1 MDASTDAMVSAVEEV
16 TSVAEEL
23 RGLRDKIK
31 QYGDASKRMNDL
43 GDILKGLNG
52 SIDRIQVAFTG
63 ALEQA
68 KQTQE
73 HAEIGRQSVDKLVGS
88 IPEVV
93 RRIEA
98 SDVGS
103 AIQSFSGSMEELG
116 VLLARHENT
125 LSDVVARFVE
135 DRIVQAVALDELKAL
150 VERGLSSVTNL
161 STEVSGFQ
169 ESSAQSLQK
178 VSSLSNLVC
187 EEISPKLNKTSDSVA
202 EVKELIHEVQLGTN
216 KAADGMA
223 LFASK
228 MLHEIS
234 LLREDVVGAK
244 QVLEIQGKTLLLHG
258 EVLEELAKKK
268 KGWFN

>member
-43 GDILKGLNG
+43 GDILTGLNV
-52 SIDRIQVAFTG
+52 SIGRIQVAFTG

-93 RRIEA
+93 KRIES

-103 AIQSFSGSMEELG
+103 SIQSFTGSMKELG
-116 VLLARHENT
+116 VLLAGHENT
-125 LSDVVARFVE
+125 LSDVVARFLE
-135 DRIVQAVALDELKAL
+135 DRIVQAVAIDELKAL

-161 STEVSGFQ
+161 SSEVRDLK
-169 ESSAQSLQK
+169 ESSAQNIQK
-178 VSSLSNLVC
+178 VTSLNGLVC
-187 EEISPKLNKTSDSVA
+187 EEISPKLKKNSESIA
-202 EVKELIHEVQLGTN
+202 EVKGLINEVQLGTN

-223 LFASK
+223 LFATK